1 MYWKKPRTCMMGMPD
16 TASVLLICKVI
27 PSSVWADGSNRLYA
41 AALPLNVF
49 FDVGRDGTSIVSLR
63 A

>member
-1 MYWKKPRTCMMGMPD
+1 MMGMPD

-49 FDVGRDGTSIVSLR
+49 FDVGRMELPSSRFEPETKHN
-63 A
+63 